1 MRIRIIPMPYGEC
14 LIIQWKDSQDAD
26 RTILLDSG
34 TVSSYRHHLRQFL
47 AELDG
52 DIDLWVISHIH
63 DDHIGGVLKYID
75 DMQGGIL
82 EVKCRQWL
90 FNYICKDSETFT
102 TSRYKDAS
110 VAESVRQGNILSAY
124 LNSIGVSD
132 VECAA
137 VRGKVINID
146 NARLTVLNP
155 SDINWRDEENIPS
168 SFAASSGENDYG
180 KAIDSFDV
188 ESYKEDSNVINA
200 SSMALLIEI
209 SGKVFLWMADSVSS
223 EVCAA
228 LEQLGYSKSNP
239 LICDCMTL
247 PHHGSKG
254 NISKDLLELI
264 RCKRFIVTSD
274 GENIH
279 NLPDKEALSK
289 VILCNKKHSDFQ
301 TKIIFPSDNNTLRNL
316 FRIDGPEASNI
327 HNFRISLGITSLNL

>member
-14 LIIQWKDSQDAD
+14 LILQWKDSQDVD
-26 RTILLDSG
+26 RTIILDSG

-82 EVKCRQWL
+82 DVKCRQWL
-90 FNYICKDSETFT
+90 FNHICKDSETFT
-102 TSRYKDAS
+102 TRFKDGS

-146 NARLTVLNP
+146 NAKLIVLNP
-155 SDINWRDEENIPS
+155 SDVNLRDEENIPS
-168 SFAASSGENDYG
+168 SFAASSGGNDYG
-180 KAIDSFDV
+180 KAIDSFEV
-188 ESYKEDSNVINA
+188 GSYKEDSNAINA
-200 SSMALLIEI
+200 SSMALLIEL
-209 SGKVFLWMADSVSS
+209 SGKRLLWMADSVSS

-254 NISKDLLELI
+254 NISKDLLEII

-279 NLPDKEALSK
+279 NLPNKEALSK
-289 VILCNKKHSDFQ
+289 VILCNKKHSDSP
-301 TKIIFPSDNNTLRNL
+301 TEIIFPSDNNTLQNL
-316 FRIDGPEASNI
+316 FRIDGTEAYNI
-327 HNFRISLGITSLNL
+327 HNFRISLGVTSFNL